1 MAYIRLTEDEQGN
14 LVDPTPNL
22 SVGGSTTT
30 DSTTTTVGPTPVTN
44 TQTAGFSNLQN
55 YLNANNT
62 ARDNILGDVTGSV
75 NASTDNA
82 RNILESANTRYLD
95 EINSSRH
102 SYNPSGNLD
111 EQISNVWNGP
121 GAFNETDY
129 GREVSTAIQEA
140 NDRANLTSTV
150 GGQTELL
157 DQQYNTPD
165 RDYETSAGGLNLDQF
180 LMSNPLD
187 VARLNANSLSDR
199 YNTML
204 TNQQNALNDARLWN
218 QSVADQAAAEKARLA
233 ALANTNTNTTVGPT
247 TGVTSTGTSD
257 GTQTGT
263 TTVGPVGVDNTV
275 VGPAPVQPSTP
286 EPAVS
291 TPNATPFS
299 GGVAGTF
306 TSPWGTTIEYDAYGN
321 QREQAFSTG
330 VAGTFTS
337 PWGTTIEYDA
347 YGNQREQAFS
357 TGVAGTFTSP
367 WGTTIEYDAY
377 GNQREQAGATPT
389 PQVTPNGNYGS
400 DNINSGG
407 GSGTIGNTSTTD
419 SGLSYGNTIGVAG
432 ITNPLSTAGMG
443 ATATNAMMGED
454 TPQSTLATVG
464 TVIGMAVGGPVVAV
478 IGAGIGQ
485 FLSNITD
492 DNTLGMTNAVNNAN
506 ASIAQDVDTP
516 DVADH
521 WGNLLGSSESDTGS
535 GGDGYSGNGY
545 GSGLGGGTHSGGGH
559 DPG

>member
-82 RNILESANTRYLD
+82 RNTLESANTRYLD

-233 ALANTNTNTTVGPT
+233 ALANNNTNTTVGP
-247 TGVTSTGTSD
+247 
-257 GTQTGT
+257 
-263 TTVGPVGVDNTV
+263 VDNNPFVAGPGPEPSTTV

-291 TPNATPFS
+291 QPNATPFS
-299 GGVAGTF
+299 TGVAGTF
-306 TSPWGTTIEYDAYGN
+306 TSPWGTIIEYDAYGN

-347 YGNQREQAFS
+347 YGNQREQA
-357 TGVAGTFTSP
+357 A
-367 WGTTIEYDAY
+367 
-377 GNQREQAGATPT
+377 ATPT

-400 DNINSGG
+400 DNINSGN

-419 SGLSYGNTIGVAG
+419 SGLSYGGTVGVAG

-478 IGAGIGQ
+478 IGAAIGQ

-506 ASIAQDVDTP
+506 ASIAQDTPTADVDN
-516 DVADH
+516 H
-521 WGNLLGSSESDTGS
+521 WSNLLGSSKSDTGS
-535 GGDGYSGNGY
+535 SGGYSGNGY
-545 GSGLGGGTHSGGGH
+545 GSGLGGGTHGGGGH